1 MYCKLIVLV
10 WDWYQQGR
18 NLVVTKVWIMKLS
31 WGRVLI
37 MQLSQIDINIAV
49 CLHREL
55 IALLKISPLSIFET
69 TPPLTESGIFFIFPQ
84 FVILIAHLTLGWC
97 FKNLSDCRDASVR
110 PEIVSLGYF
119 FRCWLILHV
128 STTEVVRLCNVYLVR
143 CSRWHVCKIAYRLL
157 SQELRWESFL
167 NHEI

>member
-1 MYCKLIVLV
+1 
-10 WDWYQQGR
+10 
-18 NLVVTKVWIMKLS
+18 MKLS

-37 MQLSQIDINIAV
+37 MQFRVRSTSTLQSV
-49 CLHREL
+49 CTG
-55 IALLKISPLSIFET
+55 SNSTPQDFPLSIFET

-143 CSRWHVCKIAYRLL
+143 CSRWHVCKIL

-167 NHEI
+167 NHEYNMISLRLN

>member
-1 MYCKLIVLV
+1 MDNEIILGQSIDYAVESDRHQHCSLSA
-10 WDWYQQGR
+10 QG
-18 NLVVTKVWIMKLS
+18 V
-31 WGRVLI
+31 
-37 MQLSQIDINIAV
+37 
-49 CLHREL
+49 

-84 FVILIAHLTLGWC
+84 FVILIAHLTPGWC

-157 SQELRWESFL
+157 SQELRWERVFWTMKYNMISLRL
-167 NHEI
+167 N